1 MDHNTLEPCIWYFD
15 AIKRYWH
22 FGFYSGLCNTQD
34 AGGYTVK
41 SYHKKLGYMTVS
53 CLDFGMLVLDGRE
66 AHTDVYSMG
75 CV

>member
-41 SYHKKLGYMTVS
+41 SYHKKLGYMTDCQLLRLWYVG
-53 CLDFGMLVLDGRE
+53 FGWQGSP
-66 AHTDVYSMG
+66 H
-75 CV
+75 